1 MQSAQ
6 PTLLNLDTGWR
17 RFGWITCIATV
28 PKIHCPIAGTFLLYE
43 NKVLHHKFNF
53 KLKKVINYIQ
63 FSFSSITIVLRF
75 EGWGVHDCERTEAA
89 GVQCK
94 EKPPP
99 TTPKPP
105 PTTPRYLRNRK

>member
-1 MQSAQ
+1 M
-6 PTLLNLDTGWR
+6 N
-17 RFGWITCIATV
+17 V
-28 PKIHCPIAGTFLLYE
+28 
-43 NKVLHHKFNF
+43 
-53 KLKKVINYIQ
+53 
-63 FSFSSITIVLRF
+63 RF

-105 PTTPRYLRNRK
+105 PTTPRYLITWIDMRSVSQNKLLTALENELIIIIWNIGQCHAYISLMEDMMQLVYDSREDEINKRVKNLFSYN

>member
-1 MQSAQ
+1 MDNMHCYGTEDTLSDCRYYLSALTQ
-6 PTLLNLDTGWR
+6 WRELGFWIKNGYTLYSVS
-17 RFGWITCIATV
+17 I
-28 PKIHCPIAGTFLLYE
+28 
-43 NKVLHHKFNF
+43 
-53 KLKKVINYIQ
+53 
-63 FSFSSITIVLRF
+63 SSITIVLRF